1 MQLLVADTAFFHFFN
16 YPIEGV
22 QMQLPNDALVTRK
35 FAERVFGKENPIGRK
50 VKYAGGH
57 ILTICGIL
65 NEPNYKSSL
74 TFDIVFNISLKTDSR
89 GWGKIHTDLLH
100 FMPGVDVNAI
110 NAFSNVYRQT
120 NKGYHIRFDFIPVS
134 ELYWNKELGAKGDSP
149 EMWQYGSR
157 SHLWILSGV
166 CVLLMFAG
174 ILNFINI
181 YLIGCWLRFGGRYI
195 DLFKAKVHLP
205 VILFLLCCAVRYKV
219 QPIEAFNWYDY
230 SSPLNLLMAASMFC
244 IFLKIKV
251 SQKLSGFILFFS
263 TSAVAV
269 YLITDYEAYYPWIA
283 SCLSQCLSWNYSP
296 VIQLIIV
303 LGFVSL
309 MFVLCCLA
317 DKVRIKLTSCLENKI
332 CSNVEKLLL
341 KIGRN

>member
-1 MQLLVADTAFFHFFN
+1 MEEKRNLNIELIRIFAMMLICLWHVNGHFLPLVSKESNQLGGLLVRIMPYITFHVNLFVLITGYFGIRHSLNGVVKTSLLVMFYAVVLGALLAVIGGTGFN
-16 YPIEGV
+16 WMQVLPFSGSPWWFMKVYLLLVLIAPVIECYLQHISKYGFYKLLFV
-22 QMQLPNDALVTRK
+22 VT
-35 FAERVFGKENPIGRK
+35 FI
-50 VKYAGGH
+50 
-57 ILTICGIL
+57 
-65 NEPNYKSSL
+65 
-74 TFDIVFNISLKTDSR
+74 
-89 GWGKIHTDLLH
+89 
-100 FMPGVDVNAI
+100 
-110 NAFSNVYRQT
+110 NVYLGWFMHDSLY
-120 NKGYHIRFDFIPVS
+120 NHHGYD
-134 ELYWNKELGAKGDSP
+134 
-149 EMWQYGSR
+149 
-157 SHLWILSGV
+157 
-166 CVLLMFAG
+166 

-341 KIGRN
+341 KKGRN